1 MMSKVA
7 SRKLLS
13 PLVPALFLIL
23 SQSGLIALA
32 AAKAAQAEP
41 GQQRNGY
48 ETSIQKL
55 KSGIEIQ
62 LGKLQIAGQ
71 QEFDLLGEIERLDQ
85 ELSLQQVRLEV
96 MQERRDSQ
104 KELFAVKLRE
114 LEAAKTNIIKVKQ
127 HMQVRLRA
135 FYLTGKTG
143 ILNVTFSTRTLPDL
157 MLFTDSFKRLLDYD
171 RTLIDQY
178 RQAIEQLT
186 LATEAH
192 EKESALLDEFIA
204 NAVAQQQ
211 KLDGLL
217 AEKKGLLK
225 KVKTEKV
232 LHEQALRELRKAET
246 DLEQTLAAMQQ
257 EKTFDEQGFVLE
269 KGKMAPPVSGTLIRR
284 FGDIQEDKVS
294 SGIVI
299 DAENGAAISSIA
311 AGRIIFAGYRRGYGN
326 MVIIDHGMD
335 YYSITA
341 RLEKIRSLPKNKVN
355 AGDVIGFAGDIATLF
370 DKGVYFEIRHN
381 TEPED
386 PLAWITMQG
395 LTESTLPE

>member
-284 FGDIQEDKVS
+284 FGDIQDDKVS
-294 SGIVI
+294 CGIVI